1 MPLGNCY
8 MCKAITVFSWVY
20 ELASPNLGLQLV
32 QRRIQAN
39 VPNEPKRT
47 TIISTRMGGS
57 LSRKHLNLEEV

>member
-1 MPLGNCY
+1 
-8 MCKAITVFSWVY
+8 MCKAITVFSWAY

-39 VPNEPKRT
+39 EPNEPERT

-57 LSRKHLNLEEV
+57 LSRKNLNLEEV